1 MAYKNIDT
9 IIINTSCNL
18 FMEKGYKNVS
28 VNEICSACSIT
39 KPTLYYHFKSKEDI
53 LYEYFRSLIQNS
65 INLIIDLEKHN
76 IISGSSSAP
85 VSDDK
90 NTDVINSDNS
100 DAANSNITNSNITNS
115 NTAVSDISNSDALN
129 ENEEASMY
137 YNGKKLVTEAFNL
150 LFSIITA
157 KGYDMTQSFISAC
170 ICDISKALY
179 FPAAI
184 SDAITE
190 YIKIGQKDGSIL
202 NTSKADELFTSF
214 YHAFVGYIVY
224 WCQHN
229 GLTDEENTLT
239 NAILPLF
246 N

>member
-1 MAYKNIDT
+1 
-9 IIINTSCNL
+9 
-18 FMEKGYKNVS
+18 MEKGYKNVS

-53 LYEYFRSLIQNS
+53 LYEYFRSLIKNS
-65 INLIIDLEKHN
+65 VNMIIDLKKHN

-85 VSDDK
+85 VSDDID
-90 NTDVINSDNS
+90 TDVINSDNS
-100 DAANSNITNSNITNS
+100 DAANSNVTNSD
-115 NTAVSDISNSDALN
+115 AAGSDISNSDALD
-129 ENEEASMY
+129 ENGEATMY
-137 YNGKKLVTEAFNL
+137 YNGKKLVTEGFNL
-150 LFSIITA
+150 LFSVITS

-190 YIKIGQKDGSIL
+190 YIEIGQKDGSIL
-202 NTSKADELFTSF
+202 NTSKADELFSSF
-214 YHAFVGYIVY
+214 CHAFVGYIVY

-229 GLTDEENTLT
+229 GLTDEESTLA